1 MSPLKVV
8 YTIGAILVLSAGCF
22 SQTPTKTKAAAAA
35 TAIAAEI
42 RSSPAY
48 AEVLLRN
55 TELQAELES
64 LLVDYT
70 EDYPRIKDIRTELG
84 ALKAETARLIAVKPG
99 DAGKLTLALGR
110 LIVRKVEF
118 AAALAR
124 LREQYKDEHPDVK
137 RAQKKVEIFE
147 AAIKDILG

>member
-1 MSPLKVV
+1 MSPIKLV
-8 YTIGAILVLSAGCF
+8 YTLGAILVLSVGCS
-22 SQTPTKTKAAAAA
+22 SQTPAKTKPAAA
-35 TAIAAEI
+35 TAAIAAEI

-48 AEVLLRN
+48 AEVLLRS

-70 EDYPRIKDIRTELG
+70 EDYPRIKEIRTELA
-84 ALKAETARLIAVKPG
+84 ALKSETARLTAVKPA

-147 AAIKDILG
+147 AAIKEILG

>member
-1 MSPLKVV
+1 MTPNKF
-8 YTIGAILVLSAGCF
+8 VLSAAAVLAFSAGCF
-22 SQTPTKTKAAAAA
+22 GQTPAKIKPIPAGASAS
-35 TAIAAEI
+35 AEI

-84 ALKAETARLIAVKPG
+84 ALKTEMSRLSAVKPAE
-99 DAGKLTLALGR
+99 AGKLTLALGR
-110 LIVRKVEF
+110 LIVRKAEF
-118 AAALAR
+118 EAALAK

-137 RAQKKVEIFE
+137 RARKKVEIFE
-147 AAIKDILG
+147 AAIKEILG